1 MSPQRLRGWEPAET
15 HTPTYDGAGRVVSV
29 RVERESEWTPDQV
42 ALVMGVEEYDRM
54 LGRHG
59 QPMDE
64 AMSPESD
71 PSNRNGVRFYK
82 AGVRTVTPEGS
93 VIYAPVVDWAQK
105 AQDDAMEAWRA
116 SAGENA
122 NPSGLVFPVEVIERR
137 PHL

>member
-1 MSPQRLRGWEPAET
+1 VSPQRLRGWEPAET
-15 HTPTYDGAGRVVSV
+15 HTPTYDGSGRVVSV

-64 AMSPESD
+64 AMSPDSD
-71 PSNRNGVRFYK
+71 PSNRNGVRVYK
-82 AGVRTVTPEGS
+82 AGVPVVTPEGN
-93 VIYAPVVDWAQK
+93 VIYAPLVDYAQRS
-105 AQDDAMEAWRA
+105 QDEAMENYRK

-122 NPSGLVFPVEVIERR
+122 NLSGLVFPVEVIERR
-137 PHL
+137 RS